1 MAGNTAAIDRVTLRL
16 QWASYQPM
24 AEICTHWTIS
34 KDQLISLRDAW
45 GLPKRHDRSR
55 RYKPPRPPKPGDAEE
70 LASQSSLSLAPQI
83 AERVTLVQ
91 SLWTAEMRFAR
102 QVNKSGAA
110 FSLRHIRVD
119 DLVDR
124 FLGDEEEPIVEID

>member
-1 MAGNTAAIDRVTLRL
+1 VAGYTATIDVALLRE
-16 QWASYQPM
+16 QWASHIPIAQ
-24 AEICTHWTIS
+24 ICSNFTVTR
-34 KDQLISLRDAW
+34 DQMTRLKFVFD
-45 GLPKRHDRSR
+45 LPPRHDRR
-55 RYKPPRPPKPGDAEE
+55 LRYKPPRTPKPGDAEE

-91 SLWTAEMRFAR
+91 SLWTSEMRFAR